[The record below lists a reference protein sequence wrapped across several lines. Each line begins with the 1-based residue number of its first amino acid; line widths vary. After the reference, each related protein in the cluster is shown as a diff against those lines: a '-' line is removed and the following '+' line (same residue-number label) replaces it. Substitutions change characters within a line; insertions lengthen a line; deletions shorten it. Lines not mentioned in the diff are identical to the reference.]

1 MPYVTVVGDL
11 RRRVSLQAATDA
23 LDDYGQAIRTW
34 TTYATVWASVVSTPG
49 SEPQSALMQSSVTTY
64 TVTMRYRTDVLPIH
78 RVIYGDITLNIVGI
92 STIDGLNEHLKIT
105 AVQVES
111 DAPATTTTTTTSTT
125 TTAAPTTTTT
135 TTTGGA

>member
-1 MPYVTVVGDL
+1 MPAATVVGDM
-11 RRRVSLQAATDA
+11 RRRVALQAATDA

-34 TTYATVWASVVSTPG
+34 ATYATVWASVVSTPG

-78 RVIYGDITLNIVGI
+78 RMIYGDITLNIVGI

-111 DAPATTTTTTTSTT
+111 DAPATTTSTT

>member
-1 MPYVTVVGDL
+1 MPAGTVVGDM
-11 RRRVSLQAATDA
+11 RRRVALQAATDA

-34 TTYATVWASVVSTPG
+34 ATYATVWASVISTPG

-64 TVTMRYRTDVLPIH
+64 TVTMRYRTDVLPTH
-78 RVIYGDITLNIVGI
+78 RMIYGDITLNIVGI
-92 STIDGLNEHLKIT
+92 STIDGLNEHLRIT

-111 DAPATTTTTTTSTT
+111 DAPATTTSTT

>member
-1 MPYVTVVGDL
+1 MPAATVVGDL
-11 RRRVSLQAATDA
+11 RRRVTLQAPTDSI
-23 LDDYGQAIRTW
+23 DSYGQAIRTW
-34 TTYATVWASVVSTPG
+34 ATYATVWASVVSTPG

-78 RVIYGDITLNIVGI
+78 RMIYGAITLNIVGL
-92 STIDGLNEHLKIT
+92 STVDGLNEHLRIT

-111 DAPATTTTTTTSTT
+111 DAPATTTSTT

>member
-1 MPYVTVVGDL
+1 
-11 RRRVSLQAATDA
+11 LQAATDA

-34 TTYATVWASVVSTPG
+34 STYATVWASVVSTPG

-64 TVTMRYRTDVLPIH
+64 TITMRYRTDVLPTH
-78 RVIYGDITLNIVGI
+78 RMIYGDITLNIVGL
-92 STIDGLNEHLKIT
+92 STVDGVNKHLRIM
-105 AVQVES
+105 AMQVES
-111 DAPATTTTTTTSTT
+111 DAPATTTTTTSTT

>member
-1 MPYVTVVGDL
+1 MPAATVVGDM
-11 RRRVSLQAATDA
+11 RRRVALQAATDA

-34 TTYATVWASVVSTPG
+34 ATYATVWASVVSTPG

-64 TVTMRYRTDVLPIH
+64 TITMRYRTDVLPTH
-78 RVIYGDITLNIVGI
+78 RMIYGDITLNIVGL
-92 STIDGLNEHLKIT
+92 STVDGVNKHLRIM
-105 AVQVES
+105 AMQVES
-111 DAPATTTTTTTSTT
+111 DAPATTTTTTSTT

>member
-11 RRRVSLQAATDA
+11 RRRVALQSPTDSLDS
-23 LDDYGQAIRTW
+23 YGQAIRTW
-34 TTYATVWASVVSTPG
+34 ATYATVWASVVSTPG

-64 TVTMRYRTDVLPIH
+64 TVTMRYRTDVLPTH
-78 RVIYGDITLNIVGI
+78 RMIYGAITLNIVGI
-92 STIDGLNEHLKIT
+92 STIDGLNEHLRIT

-111 DAPATTTTTTTSTT
+111 DAPATTTTTTSTT

>member
-1 MPYVTVVGDL
+1 
-11 RRRVSLQAATDA
+11 LQAATDA

-34 TTYATVWASVVSTPG
+34 ATYATVWASVVSTPG

-64 TVTMRYRTDVLPIH
+64 TVTMRYRTDVLPTH
-78 RVIYGDITLNIVGI
+78 RMIYGDITLNIVGL
-92 STIDGLNEHLKIT
+92 STVEGVNKHLRIM
-105 AVQVES
+105 AMQVES
-111 DAPATTTTTTTSTT
+111 DAPATTTTTTSTT

>member
-1 MPYVTVVGDL
+1 MPAATVVGDM
-11 RRRVSLQAATDA
+11 RRRVALQAATDSI
-23 LDDYGQAIRTW
+23 DSYGQAIRTW
-34 TTYATVWASVVSTPG
+34 ATYATVWASVVSTPG
-49 SEPQSALMQSSVTTY
+49 SEPQSALLQSSVTTY

-78 RVIYGDITLNIVGI
+78 RMIYGDITLNIVGI
-92 STIDGLNEHLKIT
+92 STIDGLNEHLRIT

-111 DAPATTTTTTTSTT
+111 DAPATTTSTT

>member
-11 RRRVSLQAATDA
+11 RRRVALQAPTDSI
-23 LDDYGQAIRTW
+23 DSYGQAIRTW
-34 TTYATVWASVVSTPG
+34 ATYATVWASVVSTPG

-64 TVTMRYRTDVLPIH
+64 TVTMRYRTDVLPTH
-78 RVIYGDITLNIVGI
+78 RMIYGDITLNIVGL
-92 STIDGLNEHLKIT
+92 STVEGVNKHLRIM
-105 AVQVES
+105 AMQVES
-111 DAPATTTTTTTSTT
+111 DAPATTTTTTSTT

>member
-1 MPYVTVVGDL
+1 MPAATVVGDM
-11 RRRVSLQAATDA
+11 RRRVALQAATDA

-34 TTYATVWASVVSTPG
+34 ATYATVWASVVSTPG

-78 RVIYGDITLNIVGI
+78 RMIYGDITLNIVGI
-92 STIDGLNEHLKIT
+92 STIDGLNEHLRIT

-111 DAPATTTTTTTSTT
+111 DAPATTTSTT

>member
-1 MPYVTVVGDL
+1 M

-34 TTYATVWASVVSTPG
+34 ATYATVWASVVSTPG

-64 TVTMRYRTDVLPIH
+64 TITMRYRTDVLPTH
-78 RVIYGDITLNIVGI
+78 RMIYGDITLNIVGL
-92 STIDGLNEHLKIT
+92 STVEGVNKHLRIM
-105 AVQVES
+105 AMQVES
-111 DAPATTTTTTTSTT
+111 DAPATTTTTTSTT

>member
-1 MPYVTVVGDL
+1 M
-11 RRRVSLQAATDA
+11 RRRVALQAATDA

-34 TTYATVWASVVSTPG
+34 ATYATVWASVISTPG

-64 TVTMRYRTDVLPIH
+64 TITMRYRTDVLPTH
-78 RVIYGDITLNIVGI
+78 RMIYGEITLNIVGL
-92 STIDGLNEHLKIT
+92 STVDGVNKHLKIT
-105 AVQVES
+105 AIQVES
-111 DAPATTTTTTTSTT
+111 DPPATTTSTT

>member
-1 MPYVTVVGDL
+1 MPAATVVGDL
-11 RRRVSLQAATDA
+11 RRRVALQSPTDSLDS
-23 LDDYGQAIRTW
+23 YGQAIRTW
-34 TTYATVWASVVSTPG
+34 ATYATVWASVVSTPG

-78 RVIYGDITLNIVGI
+78 RMIYGEITLNIVGI
-92 STIDGLNEHLKIT
+92 STIDGLNEHLRIT

-111 DAPATTTTTTTSTT
+111 DAPATTTSTT

>member
-1 MPYVTVVGDL
+1 MPAATVVGDL
-11 RRRVSLQAATDA
+11 RRRVALQAPTDSI
-23 LDDYGQAIRTW
+23 DSYGQAIRTW
-34 TTYATVWASVVSTPG
+34 ATYATVWASVVSIPG

-78 RVIYGDITLNIVGI
+78 RMIYGAITLNIVGL
-92 STIDGLNEHLKIT
+92 STVEGVNKHLRIM

-111 DAPATTTTTTTSTT
+111 DAPATTTSTT

-135 TTTGGA
+135 TTRGA

>member
-1 MPYVTVVGDL
+1 MPAGTVVGDM

-34 TTYATVWASVVSTPG
+34 ATYATVWASVVSTPG

-64 TVTMRYRTDVLPIH
+64 TITMRYRTDVLPTH
-78 RVIYGDITLNIVGI
+78 RMIYGDITLNIVGL
-92 STIDGLNEHLKIT
+92 STVEGVNKHLRIM
-105 AVQVES
+105 AMQVES
-111 DAPATTTTTTTSTT
+111 DAPATTTTTTSTT

>member
-1 MPYVTVVGDL
+1 M

-34 TTYATVWASVVSTPG
+34 ATYATVWASVVSTPG

-64 TVTMRYRTDVLPIH
+64 TVTMRYRTDVLPTH
-78 RVIYGDITLNIVGI
+78 RMIYGDITLNIVGL
-92 STIDGLNEHLKIT
+92 STVDGVNKHLRIM
-105 AVQVES
+105 AMQVES
-111 DAPATTTTTTTSTT
+111 DAPATTTTTTSTT

>member
-1 MPYVTVVGDL
+1 MPAATVVGDM

-34 TTYATVWASVVSTPG
+34 ATYATVWASVVSTPG

-64 TVTMRYRTDVLPIH
+64 TVTMRYRTDVLPTH
-78 RVIYGDITLNIVGI
+78 RMIYGDITLNIVGL
-92 STIDGLNEHLKIT
+92 STVDGVNKHLRIM
-105 AVQVES
+105 AMQVES
-111 DAPATTTTTTTSTT
+111 DAPATTTTTTSTT

>member
-1 MPYVTVVGDL
+1 M

-34 TTYATVWASVVSTPG
+34 STYATVWASVVSTPG

-78 RVIYGDITLNIVGI
+78 RVIYGDITLNIVGL
-92 STIDGLNEHLKIT
+92 STVDGVNKHLRIM
-105 AVQVES
+105 AMQVES
-111 DAPATTTTTTTSTT
+111 DAPATTTTTTSTT

>member
-1 MPYVTVVGDL
+1 MPAATVVGDM
-11 RRRVSLQAATDA
+11 RRRVALQAATDA

-34 TTYATVWASVVSTPG
+34 ATYATVWASVVSTPG
-49 SEPQSALMQSSVTTY
+49 NEPQSALMQSSVTTY

-78 RVIYGDITLNIVGI
+78 RMIYGDITLNIVGI
-92 STIDGLNEHLKIT
+92 STIDGLNEHLRIT

-111 DAPATTTTTTTSTT
+111 DAPATTTSTT

>member
-1 MPYVTVVGDL
+1 M

-34 TTYATVWASVVSTPG
+34 ATYATVWASVVSTPG

-111 DAPATTTTTTTSTT
+111 DAPATTTSTT

>member
-11 RRRVSLQAATDA
+11 RRRVALQAPTDSI
-23 LDDYGQAIRTW
+23 DSYGQAIRTW
-34 TTYATVWASVVSTPG
+34 ATYATVWASVVSTPG

-64 TVTMRYRTDVLPIH
+64 TITMRYRTDVLPTH
-78 RVIYGDITLNIVGI
+78 RMIYGAITLNIVGL
-92 STIDGLNEHLKIT
+92 STVEGVNKHLKIT

-111 DAPATTTTTTTSTT
+111 DAPATTTTTTSTT

>member
-1 MPYVTVVGDL
+1 MPAATVVGDM

-34 TTYATVWASVVSTPG
+34 ATYATVWASVVSTPG

-111 DAPATTTTTTTSTT
+111 DAPATTTTSTT

>member
-1 MPYVTVVGDL
+1 MPAGTVVGDM
-11 RRRVSLQAATDA
+11 RRRVALQAATDA

-34 TTYATVWASVVSTPG
+34 ATYATVWASVVSTPG

-64 TVTMRYRTDVLPIH
+64 TITMRYRTDVLPTH
-78 RVIYGDITLNIVGI
+78 RMIYGAITLNIVGL
-92 STIDGLNEHLKIT
+92 STVDGVNKHLRIM
-105 AVQVES
+105 AMQVES
-111 DAPATTTTTTTSTT
+111 DAPATTTTTTSTT

>member
-1 MPYVTVVGDL
+1 MPAGTVVGDM
-11 RRRVSLQAATDA
+11 RRRVALQAATDA

-34 TTYATVWASVVSTPG
+34 ATYATVWASVVSTPG

-111 DAPATTTTTTTSTT
+111 DAPATTTTTTSTT

-135 TTTGGA
+135 TTGGA

>member
-11 RRRVSLQAATDA
+11 RRRVALQAPTDSI
-23 LDDYGQAIRTW
+23 DSYGQAIRTW
-34 TTYATVWASVVSTPG
+34 STYATVWASVISTPG

-64 TVTMRYRTDVLPIH
+64 TITMRYRTDVLPTH
-78 RVIYGDITLNIVGI
+78 RMIYGEVTLNIVGL
-92 STIDGLNEHLKIT
+92 STVDGVNKHLRIT

-111 DAPATTTTTTTSTT
+111 DAPATTTTTTSTT

>member
-1 MPYVTVVGDL
+1 MPAATVVGDL
-11 RRRVSLQAATDA
+11 RRRVALQAPADSI
-23 LDDYGQAIRTW
+23 DSYGQAIRTW
-34 TTYATVWASVVSTPG
+34 ATYATVWASVVSTPG

-111 DAPATTTTTTTSTT
+111 DAPATTTSTT

-135 TTTGGA
+135 TTGGA

>member
-11 RRRVSLQAATDA
+11 RRRVALQAATDA

-34 TTYATVWASVVSTPG
+34 ATYATVWASVVSTPG

-64 TVTMRYRTDVLPIH
+64 TITMRYRTDVLPTH
-78 RVIYGDITLNIVGI
+78 RMIYGEITLNIVGI
-92 STIDGLNEHLKIT
+92 STIDGLNEHLRIT

-111 DAPATTTTTTTSTT
+111 DAPATTTTTTT
-125 TTAAPTTTTT
+125 AAPTTTTT
-135 TTTGGA
+135 TTGGA

>member
-1 MPYVTVVGDL
+1 MPAATVVGDL
-11 RRRVSLQAATDA
+11 RRRVALQAATDA

-34 TTYATVWASVVSTPG
+34 ATYATVWASVLSTPG

-64 TVTMRYRTDVLPIH
+64 TVTIRYRTDVLPTH
-78 RVIYGDITLNIVGI
+78 RMIYGDITLNIVGL
-92 STIDGLNEHLKIT
+92 STVEGVNKHLKIM
-105 AVQVES
+105 AMQVES
-111 DAPATTTTTTTSTT
+111 DAPATTTSTT

>member
-1 MPYVTVVGDL
+1 MPAGTVVGDM
-11 RRRVSLQAATDA
+11 RRRVALQAATDA

-34 TTYATVWASVVSTPG
+34 ATYATVWASVVSTPG

-78 RVIYGDITLNIVGI
+78 RMIYGDITLNIVGI

-111 DAPATTTTTTTSTT
+111 DAPATTTSTT

>member
-1 MPYVTVVGDL
+1 MPAATVVGDM
-11 RRRVSLQAATDA
+11 RRRVALQAATDA

-34 TTYATVWASVVSTPG
+34 ATYATVWASVVSTPG

-78 RVIYGDITLNIVGI
+78 RVIYGNITLNIVGI

-111 DAPATTTTTTTSTT
+111 DAPATTTSTT